1 MNEHVFRRH
10 AVSVVLSFALLL
22 ISFICVQQGHTI
34 SSQRSLI
41 RSLFHDSLEL
51 NAIKIQSIQQRAQH

>member
-10 AVSVVLSFALLL
+10 AISVVLSFALLL
-22 ISFICVQQGHTI
+22 ISFICVQQGQTI

-41 RSLFHDSLEL
+41 RSLFHDSQEL
-51 NAIKIQSIQQRAQH
+51 NALKIQNIHQRAQR